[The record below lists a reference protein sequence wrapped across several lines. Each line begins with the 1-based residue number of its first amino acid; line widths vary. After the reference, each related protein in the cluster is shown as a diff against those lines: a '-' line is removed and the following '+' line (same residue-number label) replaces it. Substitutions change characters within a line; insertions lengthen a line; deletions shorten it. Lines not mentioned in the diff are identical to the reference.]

1 MNKVTTTETVVV
13 LRDKKVDGH
22 INIDLDVEKL
32 GIHDNKATYDEIKAY
47 VSEKCGYKVSSLYI
61 AQVKEKAGIQKRENY
76 NIGEGKGVVPHCPP
90 EKEEA
95 IKDALRH
102 FGMI

>member
-1 MNKVTTTETVVV
+1 MDLLCNSNDVETVVV

-32 GIHDNKATYDEIKAY
+32 GIHDNKATYDEIEAY

-61 AQVKEKAGIQKRENY
+61 AQVKEKAGIPLFENY
-76 NIGEGKGVVPHCPP
+76 NNWNGLICFFYSCICVNTN
-90 EKEEA
+90 
-95 IKDALRH
+95 LLY
-102 FGMI
+102 FFY